1 MISQT
6 FTITNSQGFHMRPAG
21 TFTTA
26 MGKYQSSVTVV
37 KDGNRIDGKSIMN
50 LIAACIKCG
59 TEITL
64 EIDGAYEEAAM
75 KEASSLIESGFGE

>member
-26 MGKYQSSVTVV
+26 MGKHQSSVTVMR
-37 KDGNRIDGKSIMN
+37 DGNRIDGKSIMN

-64 EIDGAYEEAAM
+64 EIDGADEEAAM

>member
-1 MISQT
+1 MVSQT

-21 TFTTA
+21 TFTSA
-26 MGKYQSSVTVV
+26 MGKYQSTVTIV

-59 TEITL
+59 TEGP
-64 EIDGAYEEAAM
+64 DEEAAM
-75 KEASSLIESGFGE
+75 KEAAEMISTGFGE